1 MYKVLGFG
9 ACMIS
14 GFPLK
19 SVDGFYELGLKD
31 FVRQEVVD
39 SDSLTRVISLPSFSL
54 PRAEKYV
61 KKRVLGNAD
70 IVVLQF
76 ASTDALCRVSGKGG
90 TSSAENDLVLV
101 KNLKRPAVA
110 DRIRW
115 FLKGV
120 TSYFL
125 KSQPITKIDD
135 YSEALK
141 RVIDLLNSN
150 NISVVVIGPF
160 VNGNFY
166 SNRSAKKF
174 SLRIRSILDG
184 NKNAYFV
191 DGHHILARKS
201 IGDVLLAD
209 GFHLSKYGH
218 ALIAKELFLGIQS
231 LVELQKNI
239 IQK

>member
-31 FVRQEVVD
+31 FIEQGVTD

-70 IVVLQF
+70 IVILQF

-90 TSSAENDLVLV
+90 TSSTENDLVLV
-101 KNLKRPAVA
+101 KNLKKPSIA
-110 DRIRW
+110 DRTRW

-125 KSQPITKIDD
+125 KSQSITKIDD

-141 RVIDLLNSN
+141 RVINLLNEN
-150 NISVVVIGPF
+150 NVSVVVVGPF

-166 SNRSAKKF
+166 SNRSARKF
-174 SLRIRSILDG
+174 SLRIKSILEG

-191 DGHHILARKS
+191 DGHRILTGHNF
-201 IGDVLLAD
+201 GDVLLAD

-218 ALIAKELFLGIQS
+218 ILIAKEVFLGVQT
-231 LVELQKNI
+231 LLDQKKI
-239 IQK
+239 